1 MQSFFRSVAACALFA
16 MAASGQDGTR
26 FVERTPLPLRPVPH
40 TMERAGNPASVASYA
55 IPGVTRFDAG
65 GYVGGARLLG
75 NGPFARGSTVA
86 TGPLNTGTFG
96 TDFGG
101 FLRHPDRVF
110 LAPSANPSV
119 GPVVSW
125 NYRTDGPRIP
135 NPSSFR
141 PIRKSI
147 LEAKEAGQDKGP

>member
-1 MQSFFRSVAACALFA
+1 MRSFLGSVAIYFLCSV
-16 MAASGQDGTR
+16 ASGQDGTR
-26 FVERTPLPLRPVPH
+26 FVERTPLPLKPVPH
-40 TMERAGNPASVASYA
+40 TMERVGNPASATSYA
-55 IPGVTRFDAG
+55 LPGVTRFDAG

-75 NGPFARGSTVA
+75 NGPFSRGSAVA

-101 FLRHPDRVF
+101 FLGHTGRVF

-119 GPVVSW
+119 GPAVARS
-125 NYRTDGPRIP
+125 YRTDGPRIP

-147 LEAKEAGQDKGP
+147 LEAKEAGKGS